1 MKICFLENTKFEY
14 SYKDKD
20 SHLLR
25 GAENS
30 LINLSYELS
39 KLGHDVFIFNN
50 CNLDTHNDKSNWY
63 NINLPNPLKNEL
75 FDVAIANGDT
85 RLLYKIKS
93 QKKIVFSYSLQSIE
107 KFIRK
112 GQLIPYLRHR
122 PTYFLI
128 GDYHSKKRSKFI
140 SLFGTKIL
148 KLSVD
153 KIFHEVKIDKS
164 LNQNLINNNLAI
176 FTSRHDRNL
185 DLLLNMWNKLIY
197 PDFKQGKLLVTPS
210 DNINEHN
217 NIYFRKMGKRSDLI
231 ADLLKAK
238 IFLIPGHKAE
248 LFCLAAQEARELCI
262 PTVTLGIGSLY
273 ERVEHGITGFIANN
287 EIEFASYSIELFKN
301 DNLWNK
307 LRNNLIKIRGKST
320 WSNCANDFINQVRS
334 I

>member
-25 GAENS
+25 GAENI

-128 GDYHSKKRSKFI
+128 GDYH
-140 SLFGTKIL
+140 
-148 KLSVD
+148 
-153 KIFHEVKIDKS
+153 
-164 LNQNLINNNLAI
+164 
-176 FTSRHDRNL
+176 
-185 DLLLNMWNKLIY
+185 
-197 PDFKQGKLLVTPS
+197 
-210 DNINEHN
+210 
-217 NIYFRKMGKRSDLI
+217 
-231 ADLLKAK
+231 
-238 IFLIPGHKAE
+238 
-248 LFCLAAQEARELCI
+248 
-262 PTVTLGIGSLY
+262 
-273 ERVEHGITGFIANN
+273 
-287 EIEFASYSIELFKN
+287 
-301 DNLWNK
+301 
-307 LRNNLIKIRGKST
+307 
-320 WSNCANDFINQVRS
+320 
-334 I
+334 